1 MREKLVSNELR
12 RTMHRRYDGSE
23 LGSLL
28 SSLEQKKDSEMR
40 LLQQHI
46 EQSAKSGARVDADKE
61 KMKIEE

>member
-40 LLQQHI
+40 QLQQRA
-46 EQSAKSGARVDADKE
+46 EQSAKSGLKVDADKE
-61 KMKIEE
+61 KRRIEE